1 MGLLIGG
8 FMFVLPSLMSAF
20 GQEEELSLGLAALFL
35 VASCAITFLLQL
47 AFMQQHQTIG
57 KAFLSLRIVSTNNG
71 RPLTTGIIFQREIF
85 AKVLTC
91 YFMCLPVLI
100 GKTGQH
106 DISCE
111 TEVVINV

>member
-8 FMFVLPSLMSAF
+8 FVYVLPSLMSVF
-20 GQEEELSLGLAALFL
+20 RQEEELSLWLAALFL
-35 VASCAITFLLQL
+35 VVLCIIFFLLQL

-57 KAFLSLRIVSTNNG
+57 KAFLSLRIKSTNDG

-91 YFMCLPVLI
+91 YFMCLPVMFGRI
-100 GKTGQH
+100 GQH
-106 DISCE
+106 DIVCE

>member
-8 FMFVLPSLMSAF
+8 GMFMLPSLMSAF
-20 GQEEELSLGLAALFL
+20 GYEGQLSIGFAFLFL
-35 VASCAITFLLQL
+35 VVLCVVTFLLQL

-57 KAFLSLRIVSTNNG
+57 KAFLGLRIISTNDD
-71 RPLTTGIIFQREIF
+71 RPLTTSIIFQRELF

-91 YFMCLPVLI
+91 YFMCFPVLI

-106 DISCE
+106 DIACE
-111 TEVVINV
+111 TDVVKNV